1 MIKMGKRI
9 IEVSFDFMIDEEEC
23 YEDVIAKLEKSG
35 IFKIPGVVVIGYD
48 FKDDITTAYTSYVNA
63 LTEEEQNELDKAMEK
78 KRS

>member
-1 MIKMGKRI
+1 MGKRI

-35 IFKIPGVVVIGYD
+35 IFKIPDVVVIGYD

-63 LTEEEQNELDKAMEK
+63 LTEEEQNELDKAIEK

>member
-23 YEDVIAKLEKSG
+23 YEDVIAKLEKNG